1 MLASVRPRGT
11 AHPRAELT
19 NLADLPLR
27 HVPVQCAEHGSGRV
41 DRSDRRDCAA
51 LVLNLVQEL
60 VRGAIPM

>member
-41 DRSDRRDCAA
+41 DHCAA